1 MMWDYGNHMS
11 GWGWAVMTVGSLLLW
26 VLIVVGIVA
35 LVRYLG
41 RERDRYGST
50 APTAEELLA
59 QRFARGEIDEAE
71 YRHGLEVLRQGIHVS
86 RS

>member
-11 GWGWAVMTVGSLLLW
+11 GWGWAFMAFGSVLFW
-26 VLIVVGIVA
+26 VLIVIGVIA

-41 RERDRYGST
+41 RENDRSGLS
-50 APTAEELLA
+50 AEDVLA

-71 YRHGLEVLRQGIHVS
+71 YRHRLEVLRQHTPTTL
-86 RS
+86 R